1 MRSRTMSYRDSAL
14 DLRDL
19 ALRQARRVPAGA
31 GAELLPL
38 TVAAAIAYG
47 RLVGDPSE
55 VRNTSVLED
64 RLDRIALAISA
75 VATVYTGD
83 TSDNLLVRKADL
95 TAAIDVLRRAGVAF
109 NA

>member
-1 MRSRTMSYRDSAL
+1 MRSRTMSCRDSAL

-19 ALRQARRVPAGA
+19 ALRQARRVPTHES
-31 GAELLPL
+31 AELLPL

-47 RLVGDPSE
+47 RLVGDPLE
-55 VRNTSVLED
+55 VRSTSVLED

-83 TSDNLLVRKADL
+83 TSENLLVRRADL
-95 TAAIDVLRRAGVAF
+95 TAAIDVLRRAGVEFSA
-109 NA
+109 